1 MRVEKVKLLKWLIV
15 LIFIVSLAMLPIGI
29 NHFSK
34 PLTTSETPKESVFK
48 TLESHETIE
57 VVETTE
63 SDKFNKINDVLKD
76 ARLDG
81 ATTAISIRNASDG
94 ELVYSKLGDTRVK
107 PASIMKLLT
116 GATALET
123 IGPAHKFKTEVYAD
137 GPIKDGV
144 LQGNLYLRGQGD
156 PTLTAPD
163 LTAFAAELKKKGIL
177 SITGAIYGDDTW
189 YDDVRF
195 SQDLNWSDEPYYTG
209 APISAL
215 TLSPNEDYDAGT
227 VIVEV
232 YPAAKKGEAGTIRM
246 VPANSY
252 IDITNKTQTVA
263 KKGANNIKVE
273 RLHGSNTIVVSGTIP
288 LGLAKNRS
296 WASVW
301 EPTDYTVNVLKHMLI
316 GQGIKFGDTP
326 EISRAVVPKG
336 ATLLASKQSMPL
348 EELFIP
354 FMKLSNNGHGE
365 VLVKEMGRVIENEG
379 SWDEGLAV
387 MDGYL
392 AEMGM
397 DTSTMQLRDGSGMSH
412 KTLVTANEVTKLLN
426 NVQTK
431 PWYPVFLN
439 SLPVAGNDERLVGGT
454 LRGRMTGTAAEGKV
468 KAKTGTL
475 NGVASL
481 SGYVETKD
489 GETLIFSVIINNQLD
504 EKTYEV
510 LDQIAV
516 ILANHKEG

>member
-1 MRVEKVKLLKWLIV
+1 MEKVRLLKWVIV
-15 LIFIVSLAMLPIGI
+15 LVCIVSLAMLPIGI

-34 PLTTSETPKESVFK
+34 PLTAPDTPKESVFK
-48 TLESHETIE
+48 TFESHETIE
-57 VVETTE
+57 EVETPE
-63 SDKFNKINDVLKD
+63 SDKFNEINDVLKD

-107 PASIMKLLT
+107 PASVMKLLT
-116 GATALET
+116 AATGLESLGT
-123 IGPAHKFKTEVYAD
+123 DYTFKTELYSD

-144 LQGNLYLRGQGD
+144 LQGSLYLQGQGD
-156 PTLTAPD
+156 PTLTTPD
-163 LTAFAAELKKKGIL
+163 LTAFAAELKKKGIHT
-177 SITGAIYGDDTW
+177 ITGTIYGDDTW

-232 YPAAKKGEAGTIRM
+232 YPAAKKGKAGTIRM
-246 VPANSY
+246 VPENSY
-252 IDITNKTQTVA
+252 IDITNKTETVA
-263 KKGANNIKVE
+263 KKGENNIKAE
-273 RLHGSNTIVVSGTIP
+273 RLHGTNTIVVSGTIP
-288 LGLAKNRS
+288 LGLAKTRS

-301 EPTDYTVNVLKHMLI
+301 EPTDYTVNVFKHILI
-316 GQGIKFGDTP
+316 GQDIKFGDTP

-336 ATLLASKQSMPL
+336 AKLLASKQSMPL

-365 VLVKEMGRVIENEG
+365 VFVKEMGRVIEDKG
-379 SWDEGLAV
+379 SWDKGLAV
-387 MDGYL
+387 MDASL
-392 AEMGM
+392 ADMGM
-397 DTSTMQLRDGSGMSH
+397 DISTMQLRDGSGMSH

-426 NVQTK
+426 SVQTK
-431 PWYPVFLN
+431 PWYPVFLK
-439 SLPVAGNDERLVGGT
+439 SLPVAGHDERFVGGT
-454 LRGRMTGTAAEGKV
+454 LRGRMKDTAAAGNV

-475 NGVASL
+475 NGVTSL

-489 GETLIFSVIINNQLD
+489 GETLTFAVIINNQLD
-504 EKTYEV
+504 ETTYKV

-516 ILANHKEG
+516 ILSNHKEK